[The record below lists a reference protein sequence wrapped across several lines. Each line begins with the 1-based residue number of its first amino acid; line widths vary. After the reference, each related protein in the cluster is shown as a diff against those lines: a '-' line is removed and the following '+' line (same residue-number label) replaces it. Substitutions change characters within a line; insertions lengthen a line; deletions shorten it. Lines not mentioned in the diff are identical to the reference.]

1 MTRGRKLSMRLQ
13 IGKEINDQRKSPAT
27 KQNDGRQTQIREENC
42 NCILTIFYTRNDR
55 PKRRE
60 HVLEMALS
68 MRRILYTK
76 DAHSI

>member
-1 MTRGRKLSMRLQ
+1 M
-13 IGKEINDQRKSPAT
+13 
-27 KQNDGRQTQIREENC
+27 QIREENC